1 MQTRYTMFTPIM
13 LGSGLFWTVT
23 YLLIIRRGFRDQTYG
38 MPLVA
43 LCANLAW
50 EFIFSIVHPRGPIQR
65 FVNIVWLLCDAVI
78 LYQAL
83 RFGPREFPTVPKS
96 VFYLMFGLALA
107 TSFCAVL
114 FMSYEFNDM
123 DGVYA
128 AFGQNLMMSV
138 LFIAMLYH
146 RRSLR
151 GQSGQSGSVNSSAR
165 PWPRWPST
173 CTRMSP
179 GSRFCCSSCSSLF
192 WGMT

>member
-1 MQTRYTMFTPIM
+1 MFTPIL

-23 YLLIIRRGFRDQTYG
+23 YLLIIRRGFRDQTCG

-50 EFIFSIVHPRGPIQR
+50 EFIFSIVHPHGPIQR

-83 RFGPREFPTVPKS
+83 RFGPREFPRVPKR

-151 GQSGQSGSVNSSAR
+151 GQSGSIGICKRIGAALASLAFYLYTDVAGQSILLQ
-165 PWPRWPST
+165 
-173 CTRMSP
+173 
-179 GSRFCCSSCSSLF
+179 FLF
-192 WGMT
+192 IAILGYDLI